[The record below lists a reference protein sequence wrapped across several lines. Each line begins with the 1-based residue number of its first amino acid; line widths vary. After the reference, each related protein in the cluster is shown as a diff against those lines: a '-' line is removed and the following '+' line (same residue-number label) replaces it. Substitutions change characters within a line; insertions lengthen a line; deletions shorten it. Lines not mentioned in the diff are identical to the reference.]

1 MSVSEQFR
9 GLPMAELISAPL
21 LAAAVSQGK
30 LAKITEDFITNVGMN
45 NDGNGNLVAK
55 MIDFKYSI
63 PVTKEDGTYGKQ
75 EVEISVPFLAIVNV
89 PSLSIKEINIKFN
102 MEVKTSSK
110 ESTESSASGKFQAK
124 VNYGIFS
131 ASCSGSVSSSSK
143 SERTSDSSAKYEVSV
158 IARDSGPP
166 EGLMKMLDLLA
177 SAIPNASEL
186 GQQSVKSSDTVT
198 V

>member
-9 GLPMAELISAPL
+9 GLPMAELIGQPL
-21 LAAAVSQGK
+21 LSCAASQGK
-30 LAKITEDFITNVGMN
+30 LAKITEDFITNVGMV
-45 NDGNGNLVAK
+45 NDGNGNLIAK

-63 PVTKEDGTYGKQ
+63 PVTNADGIYEKK

-89 PSLSIKEINIKFN
+89 PSLSIKEVNISFN

-131 ASCSGSVSSSSK
+131 ASMSGSVSSSSK
-143 SERTSDSSAKYEVSV
+143 SERTSDSSAKYSVSV
-158 IARDSGPP
+158 IAKDSGPP
-166 EGLMKMLDLLA
+166 EGLMKVLDLLS

-186 GQQSVKSSDTVT
+186 GQQSIKSSNTMTV
-198 V
+198 